1 MVVSAT
7 LTDTLSWNLLR
18 CFEKS
23 FLAGGLGDRKWTVE
37 EIWKAYL
44 RIYPPSYF
52 KRKLGAVVSCPA
64 IEARL
69 TVLHRFGFMD
79 RELVRFLDGRALKE
93 DTVVYGMSPKGL
105 AALLARK
112 KK

>member
-1 MVVSAT
+1 MPVSTT

-23 FLAGGLGDRKWTVE
+23 FHAGGLGDRKWTVE

-44 RIYPPSYF
+44 RVYPPSYF
-52 KRKLGAVVSCPA
+52 KRKLGAVVSCSV

-69 TVLHRFGFMD
+69 TTLHRLGLMD
-79 RELVRFLDGRALKE
+79 REPVRFLDGQALKQ
-93 DTVVYGMSPKGL
+93 DTLLYGISGSGL
-105 AALLARK
+105 AALHARK